1 MNRSCRYWIFLG
13 MVAGA
18 GLAVAAQGQSQWTGV
33 YSEDQAKRGETAFA
47 DKCSSCHANDLSG
60 GDGPSLKGTEFSNN
74 WNDLSINDL
83 FERVRLSM
91 PADKPLFRLI
101 AHGWNPQAT
110 WYVARAVLGTLG
122 FRLRNPYSLHRQ
134 KAFLVPGIV
143 PPARLAEL
151 EHVPTWD
158 DWDPDQDRWY
168 YDHEAHLGA
177 FGREA

>member
-1 MNRSCRYWIFLG
+1 MNRSCRCWIFLG

-83 FERVRLSM
+83 FDRVVMTMPMNAPGSLTRPQAADIVAFVLKQGGYPSGSTEL
-91 PADKPLFRLI
+91 PADPDKLKAIKFLAKKP
-101 AHGWNPQAT
+101 
-110 WYVARAVLGTLG
+110 
-122 FRLRNPYSLHRQ
+122 
-134 KAFLVPGIV
+134 
-143 PPARLAEL
+143 
-151 EHVPTWD
+151 
-158 DWDPDQDRWY
+158 
-168 YDHEAHLGA
+168 
-177 FGREA
+177 